1 MVRIYKLVRNSH
13 VLIWFLRGGAF
24 NINKSFRILQ
34 GFLYAYTHICIYIYL
49 NRKERGWDTHRVF
62 LSEVLDS
69 SGKHKIDE
77 GPSSAP
83 SNSYRV
89 CAVGPEVCYSLFET
103 WKSTQHVVLLE

>member
-1 MVRIYKLVRNSH
+1 MFIIIFLCCSSLASH
-13 VLIWFLRGGAF
+13 ECPKGAGSHPARLF
-24 NINKSFRILQ
+24 
-34 GFLYAYTHICIYIYL
+34 ICIYL
-49 NRKERGWDTHRVF
+49 NRKEREWDTHRVF
-62 LSEVLDS
+62 LSEVLVS